1 MSINQ
6 SSTVIGIFEE
16 RERAMQALQD
26 LEEAGFQE
34 DQMDLMF
41 RTGVPMVS
49 KVDTEAEGHAVADNG
64 GLLENI
70 RGTAHELLK
79 PILDLTAANTTRTT
93 ATTPEEQAVATTPT
107 AITPAATIAAEEQAV
122 DTIPTVTIPAE
133 KQAIAT
139 PQNAEDDTDKTQKIS
154 RVPIDKPTNITDG
167 HHEEIPSPTEAP
179 VKEEET
185 AIPANDKS
193 AGETSAPVLSGKIT
207 LQEQMTRACVGALA
221 GAFLGL
227 VLALLIRV
235 INAALVG
242 SPLVVVFYAIL
253 GAMVGGVF
261 GAFLRI
267 RALEERSL
275 YYPEGDPKRTIVA
288 VKTDEHQEKALNI
301 LYRHGASY
309 ASIHDRP
316 SY

>member
-16 RERAMQALQD
+16 RERAMEALRD

-41 RTGVPMVS
+41 RTGVPVVN
-49 KVDTEAEGHAVADNG
+49 KVDAETEGHEVADNG
-64 GLLENI
+64 GLLENM

-79 PILDLTAANTTRTT
+79 PILDLTAANTTSTA
-93 ATTPEEQAVATTPT
+93 ATTPEG
-107 AITPAATIAAEEQAV
+107 QAV

-133 KQAIAT
+133 QQAVAT

-154 RVPIDKPTNITDG
+154 REISRIARDKLANITNG
-167 HHEEIPSPTEAP
+167 RHEEIASPTEAP
-179 VKEEET
+179 VKEEEAT
-185 AIPANDKS
+185 ATPINDKTE
-193 AGETSAPVLSGKIT
+193 GGTSTPLLSGKFT
-207 LQEQMTRACVGALA
+207 LQEQVTRACIGAIA

-235 INAALVG
+235 INPALVG

-267 RALEERSL
+267 RALGERSL
-275 YYPEGDPKRTIVA
+275 YYQEGDPKRTIVA
-288 VKTDEHQEKALNI
+288 IKTDEHQEEALNI